1 MNVPKEQGDMQR
13 LSPNLLKRTNKVLA
27 VYGGRSSF
35 LRKFNPDMQ
44 IVVAKNEE
52 KAFLSNTPSLGLLK
66 RTYGKNV
73 VAMWLMPQIWDLCE
87 YTNSK
92 GKLNESQALQLAEMI
107 AIEYGY
113 MKVTEILLFFY
124 RLKCGRYG
132 KFYGSI
138 DPMAI
143 MMALDEF
150 RKERRDFLAGH
161 KEEEPPRTDTITAEE
176 YFKRK
181 GISEEEQKDV
191 MNIIKNFKDDSKI
204 QEIK

>member
-1 MNVPKEQGDMQR
+1 MLV
-13 LSPNLLKRTNKVLA
+13 

-52 KAFLSNTPSLGLLK
+52 IAFLSNTPSLGLLK
-66 RTYGKNV
+66 KTYGENTA
-73 VAMWLMPQIWDLCE
+73 AMWLMPQIWDLCE

-92 GKLNESQALQLAEMI
+92 GKLDERQARQLAEMI

-113 MKVTEILLFFY
+113 MKVTELLLFFY

-132 KFYGSI
+132 KFYGVV
-138 DPMAI
+138 DPMMVMA
-143 MMALDEF
+143 ALDTF
-150 RKERRDFLAGH
+150 RKERNDYLANNRR
-161 KEEEPPRTDTITAEE
+161 EEPEPPKDTITAEE

-181 GISEEEQKDV
+181 GISDEDQKDV
-191 MNIIKNFKDDSKI
+191 MKIIQRFNEEDKL
-204 QEIK
+204 